1 MISFI
6 FGFNFLVG
14 LLDPYGAYG
23 RIVTHIF
30 RPAYLA
36 GNNLLE
42 YIFSSAGNHTFYKV
56 GIYGLGLFSTL
67 IALATLIGIGL
78 LAWRNGRTYCNTICP
93 VGTLLGFISRYSI
106 FRIQFDDSKCNS
118 CGLCT
123 MNCKASCIN
132 SKDKEVDY
140 SRCVTC
146 FNCVEACN
154 RNAMHYAPYNRS
166 KKTSIQQLQ
175 ENIDESKR
183 RFLSATIITATA
195 ATGLLAQKVALPL
208 DGKRSIKRNLPI
220 VPPGGLR
227 VDNLQEKCISCHLC
241 VSKCPSH
248 VIKPAFM
255 EYGLGGM
262 MQPRLYFEHGF
273 CNYDCTVCT
282 DVCPSGALLPIT
294 KEEKHRSQVGQVRF
308 VRDNCIVYTD
318 ETNCGACSEHCPTQ
332 AVHMV
337 PYKNELTIPETDVSI
352 CVGCGGCEYVCPAI
366 PHKAIYVEGLKKHNI
381 LEFKEEKPEE
391 VEVNDF
397 GF

>member
-1 MISFI
+1 M
-6 FGFNFLVG
+6 
-14 LLDPYGAYG
+14 
-23 RIVTHIF
+23 
-30 RPAYLA
+30 
-36 GNNLLE
+36 
-42 YIFSSAGNHTFYKV
+42 
-56 GIYGLGLFSTL
+56 
-67 IALATLIGIGL
+67 
-78 LAWRNGRTYCNTICP
+78 
-93 VGTLLGFISRYSI
+93 SI

-154 RNAMHYAPYNRS
+154 RNAMHYAPYKRS
-166 KKTSIQQLQ
+166 KKTSIQQPQ

-220 VPPGGLR
+220 VPLGGLR